1 MLSNSMEQLNAVLS
15 CITYNGKQH
24 THILLQEND
33 DQAILKKITLLMHN
47 GNWLSLNPDDG
58 RKCSRIEKG
67 SHVTVMSPLLAIA
80 QRYHRAC
87 DGVVLINQDDKL
99 IVLYI
104 DLKSNNPTKYANQ
117 FKSTRQFVRYALG
130 ILKEFHDY
138 DLVIEKECYIIFY
151 GGRSTSIRKTPT
163 VPKKI
168 NQTQPDNPLKK
179 EMVNNGRISLKEL
192 LDMLNLALPKN
203 NGNTTI

>member
-33 DQAILKKITLLMHN
+33 DQATLKKITLLMQN

-58 RKCSRIEKG
+58 RKCSRIEEG
-67 SHVTVMSPLLAIA
+67 SNVIVMSPLLATA
-80 QRYHRAC
+80 RCYHRAC

-104 DLKSNNPTKYANQ
+104 DLKSNNPAKYANHL
-117 FKSTRQFVRYALG
+117 KALA
-130 ILKEFHDY
+130 
-138 DLVIEKECYIIFY
+138 
-151 GGRSTSIRKTPT
+151 S
-163 VPKKI
+163 
-168 NQTQPDNPLKK
+168 
-179 EMVNNGRISLKEL
+179 L
-192 LDMLNLALPKN
+192 LDMP
-203 NGNTTI
+203 